1 MATGRLG
8 ANDLAATTY
17 TTVYT
22 VPATT
27 FSVVTINVCNR
38 NASAVSVRV
47 SVGTTAGP
55 STPGNDEFIEYD
67 TTIIANGVLERTGVV
82 LDAVNKYI
90 VVRSSS
96 ANVTAMVYGIETSTV

>member
-8 ANDLAATTY
+8 ANDLAATTN

-27 FSVVTINVCNR
+27 FTVATINICNR
-38 NASAVSVRV
+38 NASAVTVRV
-47 SVGTTAGP
+47 AVGPNA
-55 STPGNDEFIEYD
+55 TPNNADFIEYD

-82 LDAVNKYI
+82 LDATNNKV
-90 VVRSSS
+90 VVRSSA
-96 ANVTAMVYGIETSTV
+96 ANVSAVVYGIETSTA